1 MTEREGQRFDSP
13 LEGEHGSTRI
23 GDGVVSRIAGMT
35 AGEVEGVYMGGGASR
50 TAGGVLESVTGS
62 DSQKRG
68 VSVEVGRT
76 EAAIDLTMGIEYGR
90 NILDLAGQVRNRI
103 TQRVESLTGLRVTEL
118 NVTVSDVVFPGEEGG
133 EGRREQS
140 RGPLYEDQTRQME
153 TEEIEAGDR
162 ERADKDTERV
172 DVGAARAE
180 AMTPS
185 ETKFSEETIR
195 AEDRGE
201 DETAE
206 LRLDDDETGPRGRR
220 REENE

>member
-1 MTEREGQRFDSP
+1 VPGTVYGDVLLPLALLWLSGAGLRVMILLGVHRENTGWDEPEQRRRVGGMTEREGQRFDSP

-23 GDGVVSRIAGMT
+23 GDGVVSKIAGMA

-90 NILDLAGQVRNRI
+90 NILDLVGQVRNRI

-118 NVTVSDVVFPGEEGG
+118 NVTVSDIIFHEGESDGQEETLLEPESPAASG
-133 EGRREQS
+133 S
-140 RGPLYEDQTRQME
+140 GPL
-153 TEEIEAGDR
+153 A
-162 ERADKDTERV
+162 
-172 DVGAARAE
+172 
-180 AMTPS
+180 
-185 ETKFSEETIR
+185 
-195 AEDRGE
+195 E
-201 DETAE
+201 DETTE
-206 LRLDDDETGPRGRR
+206 LRLEEETRR
-220 REENE
+220 TRRPEG

>member
-23 GDGVVSRIAGMT
+23 GDGVVSKIAGMA

-90 NILDLAGQVRNRI
+90 NILDLVGQVRNRI

-118 NVTVSDVVFPGEEGG
+118 NVTVSDIIFHEGESDGQEETLLEPESPAASG
-133 EGRREQS
+133 S
-140 RGPLYEDQTRQME
+140 GPL
-153 TEEIEAGDR
+153 A
-162 ERADKDTERV
+162 
-172 DVGAARAE
+172 
-180 AMTPS
+180 
-185 ETKFSEETIR
+185 
-195 AEDRGE
+195 E
-201 DETAE
+201 DETTE
-206 LRLDDDETGPRGRR
+206 LRLEEETRR
-220 REENE
+220 TRRPEG

>member
-13 LEGEHGSTRI
+13 LEGEQGSTRI
-23 GDGVVSRIAGMT
+23 GDAVVSRIAGT
-35 AGEVEGVYMGGGASR
+35 AAGEVEGVYMGGAASR

-90 NILDLAGQVRNRI
+90 NILDLVGQVRNRI

-118 NVTVSDVVFPGEEGG
+118 NVTVSDIIFHEGESDGQG
-133 EGRREQS
+133 ETRRREPES
-140 RGPLYEDQTRQME
+140 PTVSGGGPL
-153 TEEIEAGDR
+153 A
-162 ERADKDTERV
+162 
-172 DVGAARAE
+172 
-180 AMTPS
+180 
-185 ETKFSEETIR
+185 
-195 AEDRGE
+195 E

-206 LRLDDDETGPRGRR
+206 LRLEQEETRRMRR
-220 REENE
+220 REG